1 MSGNY
6 MGPLRQSFEI
16 GRHNYTPDTPQTK
29 QTPPDRTPPLKD
41 VYLPKTERQSEIGGK
56 EVRQYA

>member
-1 MSGNY
+1 